1 MRIYKTKEC
10 KDCPYKGRCT
20 RNPKGRIIY
29 RWEHEEILEEMDIRV
44 KQNKNKVKMRQWLIE
59 HVFGTI
65 KRSFNQGYFL
75 LKGIKK
81 VDAETG
87 LSVLAYNI
95 KRVINIIGLR
105 KLIMSVRGLKIDYR
119 RCEIEG

>member
-1 MRIYKTKEC
+1 
-10 KDCPYKGRCT
+10 
-20 RNPKGRIIY
+20 
-29 RWEHEEILEEMDIRV
+29 
-44 KQNKNKVKMRQWLIE
+44 MRQWLIE
-59 HVFGTI
+59 HIFGTI

-75 LKGIKK
+75 LKSFKK

-105 KLIMSVRGLKIDYR
+105 KLIMSMKGLKIDYR
-119 RCEIEG
+119 RCVIGG